1 LWYGCEQEYLL
12 GVSVMEKLAAVNVMN
27 WTGRIIDVRGYDEF
41 AAERLAKAECVPLDR
56 ILSAA
61 SQWDPSERL
70 LLMCK
75 SGMRSGKAA
84 EQLAQVGFKNL
95 LTLEGGIEA
104 CEAAG
109 IEIVRSRQPIPIFRQ
124 VMVAA
129 GAILLIGLALAHF
142 SPWFLLIDA
151 FVAVGLVVAGLT
163 GFCPMAKLLA
173 VMPWNAPS
181 SCTSKSCC

>member
-1 LWYGCEQEYLL
+1 M
-12 GVSVMEKLAAVNVMN
+12 GVSVVEKLTAVNVRS
-27 WTGRIIDVRGYDEF
+27 WKGRIIDVRGYDEF
-41 AAERLAKAECVPLDR
+41 AAERLAGAECVPLDR

-61 SQWDPSERL
+61 SQWDPGERL

-95 LTLEGGIEA
+95 VTLEGGIEA
-104 CEAAG
+104 CKAAG
-109 IEIVRSRQPIPIFRQ
+109 VEIVRGRQAIPIFRQ
-124 VMVAA
+124 VMVVA
-129 GAILLIGLALAHF
+129 GLMLLAGLALAHF
-142 SPWFLLIDA
+142 NLWFLLIDA
-151 FVAVGLVVAGLT
+151 FVAVGLIVGGLT

-181 SCTSKSCC
+181 CSCSSSSSSSKSCC